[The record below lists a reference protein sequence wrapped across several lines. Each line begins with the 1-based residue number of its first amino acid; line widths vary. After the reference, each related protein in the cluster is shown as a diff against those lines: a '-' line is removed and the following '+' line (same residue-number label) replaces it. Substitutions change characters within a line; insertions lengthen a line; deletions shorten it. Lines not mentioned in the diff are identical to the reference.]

1 MGEYFNPVIVDPAGR
16 PLAALNPA
24 TYGTGLKLSTH
35 TRADSPLMTAVEI
48 LLTLDG
54 GARLVWAGD
63 YEDPDDD
70 QDALYW
76 LVEPQH
82 FVCFAGLIDSDE
94 PVTPNAEVPA
104 TLPAHRFICNPD
116 KRQYLDKD
124 HFGVDDHGIRRSPLP
139 WLTAEGGLAT
149 HRRHTTWARDRI
161 YLTNTHP
168 GPAWTEVP
176 ALLWI

>member
-1 MGEYFNPVIVDPAGR
+1 MGQYFNPVIVDPTGR

-24 TYGTGLKLSTH
+24 TYGAGPKLSTH

-82 FVCFAGLIDSDE
+82 FVTIAQCTPDSLCIISYLYACAR
-94 PVTPNAEVPA
+94 VAQA
-104 TLPAHRFICNPD
+104 WLPASTR
-116 KRQYLDKD
+116 
-124 HFGVDDHGIRRSPLP
+124 
-139 WLTAEGGLAT
+139 
-149 HRRHTTWARDRI
+149 
-161 YLTNTHP
+161 
-168 GPAWTEVP
+168 GPA
-176 ALLWI
+176 